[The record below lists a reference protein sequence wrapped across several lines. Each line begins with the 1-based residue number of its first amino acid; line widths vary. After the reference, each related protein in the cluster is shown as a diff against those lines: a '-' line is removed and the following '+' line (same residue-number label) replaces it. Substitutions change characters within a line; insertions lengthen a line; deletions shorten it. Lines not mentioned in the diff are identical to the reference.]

1 MGSSHELPSR
11 RKRRNSDC
19 ISNYVDRVRICDTK
33 SIASESVYSK
43 ASSQKSGWRQKSYSS
58 IDLTGDGDYQ
68 PGAGAF
74 RYRDF
79 DSQDDISIKNLKNN
93 KNKEIQRDY
102 EDIYNVNPK
111 AQGYKR
117 EIIKEHNKINQNKRD
132 NNDVCSLRR
141 SKSLAV
147 IREETFNDLT
157 IDGPKTRRSQLIPRA
172 KLIDRNFFRNRLS
185 FALEE
190 GLSFSLDSNLTSEQ
204 LKSSSNSN
212 SLSNI
217 NNSSIQETAA
227 TASAV
232 NNNNSSTN
240 NNTSNNYFS
249 WNCDKS
255 DLGSIDSNFFKN
267 SLHQTALLEKSNL
280 LQIENSTKF
289 VSRAEV
295 HNENNGN
302 TDNCND
308 SGSSNNIV
316 ENGSVKSSKE
326 KSENIINNNNNK
338 NNTDNENSVNINEDT
353 ESGITI
359 IEIKDR
365 KQLSG
370 PTSSVISYD
379 SIYLSSESDKQT
391 VLGEEEF
398 SHFDDIDS
406 KIKDFEKIIKE
417 LNLIGE
423 SEKSDI
429 LIDNLYCQ
437 VAKGSC
443 GNLLDL
449 KLTKEE
455 DGEVRINSDTL
466 SKYTDHISKG
476 TLERL
481 AILSG
486 FSSTSSN
493 SRKIEE
499 IKNKRKSKDYEPNNS
514 PLSETK
520 GHFQYSSLPD
530 VDISKLLRDC
540 ELIDAKLRD
549 DVSIELLE
557 PFPDYDI
564 DIETNDTTISESLNI
579 DDINNYG
586 LYKRE
591 EKEKGETEDSIE
603 SIDKYQKVSSNNN
616 NTINTHASLNEP
628 TSLEQENPKGAPS
641 IELVQLPT
649 KEFEDETHLNEEFV
663 DELRVRN
670 TTKIYI
676 EDLGLELDY
685 ENSIASFNS
694 DEDFESP
701 TDELDE
707 HHYHNNSTIQNTSVN
722 FHPFYK
728 PQSLNLITIS
738 GKKVIVDEL
747 AAKSEHHKD
756 NKEQFEVVSGA
767 LKSSSSSSFTEKPKQ
782 KSNIER
788 ERKKIVEEKEDLEI
802 LEVDSPVT
810 NKEESSQKNKKI
822 TEKIN
827 GADNSSQ
834 RHKINIDKRGER
846 TIKLP
851 ECKQAS
857 KYYVDSSSDKRIV
870 FRNNSDFDDNY
881 YSTAAIVENE
891 VIQSVSDCERV
902 GSSVV
907 NVSKNKDYTSFC
919 ILQKSNSIN
928 SNLKMPRPQLLNI
941 IDSKNSIPKFQQQSQ
956 IQQHQQQHK
965 QRMTVNNNAETNKDE
980 RTILNEPEEKLSSPT
995 LELNETEKE
1004 FLHKVDSVRNY
1015 WSRMLDNEAIE
1026 MKENNLKS
1034 MSKAFATSKS
1044 SNDIPQSIRN
1054 EEGFQSFFPTVE
1066 IIELNNGETQ
1076 AALVTARK
1084 LNDVE
1089 FDHVRYKV
1097 MKSEMFQKNIARS
1110 SKYKKETQFDGLMQ
1124 YLQDYSFQEL
1134 LANNNVV
1141 IIEPV
1146 RTKIEKVSEK
1156 PNKSQSAICKIT
1168 NGAPAKLNRS
1178 GSNNLKKHFFYHPIR
1193 VNKELYEDELPV
1205 PDTVRNV
1212 RKLFEDSL
1220 RLGCPSTTLTER
1232 DSNMSKSSDSLKP
1245 RKTIRYLTIDTSFD
1259 NNLATSKWDSI
1270 SLSSGV
1276 SSAADLSSPC
1286 ECQEN
1291 NLGRNVCNS
1300 NSSSNGS
1307 KENLD
1312 KSYDSGNAGME
1323 KAHLVTT
1330 DVLEKMRECGS
1341 SITYYGPSVATN
1353 QMFNENHKINPEIM
1367 TKVVTKDMGVLR
1379 EKCNCHGRQF
1389 RNNFSSSNEKYQQH
1403 QQQQQQQQQHQL
1415 HKKMNNDYTGLKF
1428 KLVKSNSCSSRLEL
1442 AGTGVGELNA
1452 VEEMRNIVH
1461 GQRNQ
1466 LYDENKED
1474 DGETMGEDEYENEH
1488 KEDYEHEETVKD
1500 MIYKLEAKNFVTTT
1514 KPRIIESRCIEKVPR
1529 DAKVTINNQTFEK
1542 TGAKKSA
1549 SLNSLISPSIL
1560 SQNSNNIDLHSENV
1574 TVNNHIS
1581 ILNSTADITATTAVV
1596 VESNN
1601 LNENM
1606 DVVNSSSSNK
1616 ISSVKPKVVR
1626 NRNVDLAMIAVN
1638 KKKEI
1643 AKNPKGFSSDTES
1656 MLLAQNDNNNEIHEV
1671 SNNHHHHK
1679 NNGKKSRNLISST
1692 TMQSVEM
1699 VKNQDKINCA
1709 HYIKNQASASVEI
1722 STLSLQKSAVPSD
1735 EELLQQQQQPV
1746 KMIKPYD
1753 EMEFEQ
1759 FEVAGEHY
1767 DSLNTMSDVD
1777 DEEENRCVQLQVKFC
1792 ERLNKTKNK

>member
-1 MGSSHELPSR
+1 M
-11 RKRRNSDC
+11 
-19 ISNYVDRVRICDTK
+19 
-33 SIASESVYSK
+33 
-43 ASSQKSGWRQKSYSS
+43 
-58 IDLTGDGDYQ
+58 
-68 PGAGAF
+68 
-74 RYRDF
+74 
-79 DSQDDISIKNLKNN
+79 
-93 KNKEIQRDY
+93 
-102 EDIYNVNPK
+102 
-111 AQGYKR
+111 
-117 EIIKEHNKINQNKRD
+117 
-132 NNDVCSLRR
+132 
-141 SKSLAV
+141 
-147 IREETFNDLT
+147 
-157 IDGPKTRRSQLIPRA
+157 
-172 KLIDRNFFRNRLS
+172 
-185 FALEE
+185 
-190 GLSFSLDSNLTSEQ
+190 DSNLTSEQ
-204 LKSSSNSN
+204 LKSSSNTN
-212 SLSNI
+212 SLNNI
-217 NNSSIQETAA
+217 NNSGSIKDIP
-227 TASAV
+227 SAV
-232 NNNNSSTN
+232 NNSNSTN
-240 NNTSNNYFS
+240 TTSNNYFS

-255 DLGSIDSNFFKN
+255 DLGSIDSNFFKH

-280 LQIENSTKF
+280 LQIENSSKF

-295 HNENNGN
+295 HNENNSN

-326 KSENIINNNNNK
+326 KSENVINNK

-406 KIKDFEKIIKE
+406 KIKDFEKIIKD

-423 SEKSDI
+423 SEKSDT

-443 GNLLDL
+443 GNLFDL
-449 KLTKEE
+449 KLSTEE
-455 DGEVRINSDTL
+455 DGEVRINPDTL
-466 SKYTDHISKG
+466 SKYTDYISKG

-486 FSSTSSN
+486 FSSIKSN

-499 IKNKRKSKDYEPNNS
+499 TKNKRKSKDYEPNNS
-514 PLSETK
+514 PLSESK

-557 PFPDYDI
+557 PYPDYDI

-586 LYKRE
+586 SNKRE
-591 EKEKGETEDSIE
+591 EKEKGEAEDSIE
-603 SIDKYQKVSSNNN
+603 SIDKYQKVTNNNN

-649 KEFEDETHLNEEFV
+649 KELENESHSKEEV
-663 DELRVRN
+663 VEGERVRN

-707 HHYHNNSTIQNTSVN
+707 HHYHNKSSTSVN

-756 NKEQFEVVSGA
+756 NKESGSNEQFEVVSGA

-782 KSNIER
+782 KSNNTER

-802 LEVDSPVT
+802 LEVESPLA
-810 NKEESSQKNKKI
+810 NREESSQRNKKI

-827 GADNSSQ
+827 GVDNSNQ

-857 KYYVDSSSDKRIV
+857 KYNVDSSSDKRIV
-870 FRNNSDFDDNY
+870 FRNNSDFDDNF
-881 YSTAAIVENE
+881 YSTAAIIEKE
-891 VIQSVSDCERV
+891 VIQSVSDCERI

-907 NVSKNKDYTSFC
+907 KVSKNKDYTSFC

-928 SNLKMPRPQLLNI
+928 SQDLKMPRPQLLNI
-941 IDSKNSIPKFQQQSQ
+941 IDSKNSIPKLQQQSQ

-965 QRMTVNNNAETNKDE
+965 QRTTINNNVETNKDG
-980 RTILNEPEEKLSSPT
+980 RTILSESEEKLSSPT

-1110 SKYKKETQFDGLMQ
+1110 SKHKKETQFDGLMQ

-1168 NGAPAKLNRS
+1168 NGAPTKLNRS

-1220 RLGCPSTTLTER
+1220 RLGCPSAPLSGR
-1232 DSNMSKSSDSLKP
+1232 DSKMSKSSDNLKA

-1259 NNLATSKWDSI
+1259 NNLSTSKWDSI

-1341 SITYYGPSVATN
+1341 SITYYGPGVATN

-1367 TKVVTKDMGVLR
+1367 TKVVTKDVGVLR

-1389 RNNFSSSNEKYQQH
+1389 RNNFSSSNEKYQQPQQH
-1403 QQQQQQQQQHQL
+1403 QQQQQQFP
-1415 HKKMNNDYTGLKF
+1415 KKMNNDYTGKIIRDLKCKISVLYIHF
-1428 KLVKSNSCSSRLEL
+1428 LSILGCSLCL
-1442 AGTGVGELNA
+1442 
-1452 VEEMRNIVH
+1452 M
-1461 GQRNQ
+1461 
-1466 LYDENKED
+1466 
-1474 DGETMGEDEYENEH
+1474 
-1488 KEDYEHEETVKD
+1488 
-1500 MIYKLEAKNFVTTT
+1500 YKTKNFVC
-1514 KPRIIESRCIEKVPR
+1514 IIS
-1529 DAKVTINNQTFEK
+1529 
-1542 TGAKKSA
+1542 
-1549 SLNSLISPSIL
+1549 
-1560 SQNSNNIDLHSENV
+1560 
-1574 TVNNHIS
+1574 
-1581 ILNSTADITATTAVV
+1581 
-1596 VESNN
+1596 
-1601 LNENM
+1601 
-1606 DVVNSSSSNK
+1606 
-1616 ISSVKPKVVR
+1616 
-1626 NRNVDLAMIAVN
+1626 
-1638 KKKEI
+1638 
-1643 AKNPKGFSSDTES
+1643 
-1656 MLLAQNDNNNEIHEV
+1656 
-1671 SNNHHHHK
+1671 
-1679 NNGKKSRNLISST
+1679 
-1692 TMQSVEM
+1692 
-1699 VKNQDKINCA
+1699 
-1709 HYIKNQASASVEI
+1709 
-1722 STLSLQKSAVPSD
+1722 
-1735 EELLQQQQQPV
+1735 
-1746 KMIKPYD
+1746 
-1753 EMEFEQ
+1753 
-1759 FEVAGEHY
+1759 
-1767 DSLNTMSDVD
+1767 
-1777 DEEENRCVQLQVKFC
+1777 
-1792 ERLNKTKNK
+1792 